1 MSRAV
6 PRAAMKAG
14 RWVGERVGEMAAQRV
29 AMMAAGWV
37 LLTVGAKVVGEM
49 AVTMAVDGWLV
60 ETRAAYLE
68 FSKDALLVGGLDDQ
82 WDVDW
87 GVMMA
92 VMAVEWKAL
101 SWAALTAVHS

>member
-1 MSRAV
+1 M
-6 PRAAMKAG
+6 
-14 RWVGERVGEMAAQRV
+14 
-29 AMMAAGWV
+29 
-37 LLTVGAKVVGEM
+37 
-49 AVTMAVDGWLV
+49 
-60 ETRAAYLE
+60 RAAYLE

>member
-1 MSRAV
+1 M
-6 PRAAMKAG
+6 
-14 RWVGERVGEMAAQRV
+14 
-29 AMMAAGWV
+29 
-37 LLTVGAKVVGEM
+37 
-49 AVTMAVDGWLV
+49 
-60 ETRAAYLE
+60 E
-68 FSKDALLVGGLDDQ
+68 FSKDALLVSGLDDQ